1 MECNSIVLANIAK
14 DCNPNSG
21 GIRKV
26 YLAIWEQN
34 IFTTSAATDG
44 TKVTGVKSGTTWYEY
59 NFRKNTG
66 SYNSTQTVSDTGN
79 NYFTNTLTM
88 VFSRMETKKRTA
100 VQALSVGEVA
110 GIIEDCNGKF
120 WAFGQNE
127 AAVSAGNSADT
138 GTQKSDTN
146 AYTVVLNDES
156 LEYPYEVEST
166 VVDGLT
172 LGD

>member
-1 MECNSIVLANIAK
+1 MNCESIALANIAK
-14 DCNPNSG
+14 DCNANLG
-21 GIRKV
+21 GIKKV
-26 YLAIWEQN
+26 YLALWSAD
-34 IFTTSAATDG
+34 IFTTSASTDG
-44 TKVTGVKSGTTWYEY
+44 DKVVGVDSGATWYEY

-66 SYNSTQTVSDTGN
+66 SYESTQTVSDSGN

-127 AAVSAGNSADT
+127 AGVTSGNSGAT

-146 AYTVVLNDES
+146 AYTVVLVDES
-156 LEYPYEVEST
+156 LELPYEVEAS
-166 VVDGLT
+166 VVEGLNI
-172 LGD
+172 GD